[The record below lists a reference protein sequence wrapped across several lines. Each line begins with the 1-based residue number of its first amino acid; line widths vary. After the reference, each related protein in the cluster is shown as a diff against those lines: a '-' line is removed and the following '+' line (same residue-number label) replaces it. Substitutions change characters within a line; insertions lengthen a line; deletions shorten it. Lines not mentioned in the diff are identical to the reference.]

1 VGSLSW
7 PSLVRLG
14 LAVWE
19 RLSKTGRQ
27 PMVDAR
33 AKAVRA
39 AMAAVA
45 RRGTECFK
53 ETEASSKHR
62 MLVACS

>member
-1 VGSLSW
+1 VGTLNW

-14 LAVWE
+14 LVVWE

-27 PMVDAR
+27 PMVDAK

-45 RRGTECFK
+45 RSNLYKRD
-53 ETEASSKHR
+53 
-62 MLVACS
+62 

>member
-45 RRGTECFK
+45 RRNLYRRDGMFQGDRSVLQT
-53 ETEASSKHR
+53 
-62 MLVACS
+62 

>member
-1 VGSLSW
+1 VGSLNW

-14 LAVWE
+14 LVVWE

-45 RRGTECFK
+45 RSNLYRRDG
-53 ETEASSKHR
+53 
-62 MLVACS
+62 MLQGDRSVL